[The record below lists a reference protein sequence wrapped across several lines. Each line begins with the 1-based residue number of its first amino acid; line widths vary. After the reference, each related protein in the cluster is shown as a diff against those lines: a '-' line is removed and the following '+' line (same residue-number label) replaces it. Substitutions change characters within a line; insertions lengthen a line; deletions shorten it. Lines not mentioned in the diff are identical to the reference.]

1 MARGEVEIRW
11 VDEREPP
18 TARALAQLKARVDL
32 KEWVRSHFSPGQLV
46 DPSVPGAASVHS
58 LVVLWEA
65 EKGVYPAGARSFMTV
80 VATFTRDL
88 GKALK
93 GMEPPYS
100 GVKSVR
106 LRRLIAT
113 GAGYAWLHTRFG
125 LKIEKRWKDFIR

>member
-1 MARGEVEIRW
+1 M
-11 VDEREPP
+11 
-18 TARALAQLKARVDL
+18 
-32 KEWVRSHFSPGQLV
+32 

-100 GVKSVR
+100 GGKSAIGKVDCNWGWVSVAPHPFLLEDR
-106 LRRLIAT
+106 EST
-113 GAGYAWLHTRFG
+113 P
-125 LKIEKRWKDFIR
+125 